1 MRRVIRIKA
10 LQGLYSYFNNKTVNW
25 VDTTQK
31 VADSLIEDPN
41 FYNTT
46 DPLAKQGI
54 QKLLEVLQ
62 EEAFQGKIEVTE
74 LPESQRWIGL
84 LAQKTM
90 ATWNNENRNELSR
103 IHSTA
108 LRDVENQVAVEVTFW
123 QLFSSLLQRTW
134 EVEERK
140 QNNLLPTE
148 PTPAHELKILDHPFW
163 KNLLHALH
171 PEKGSPPVGLKSF
184 DKEMMIRLY
193 QSIFNELPEYQE
205 FKNKKEVSDQ
215 EMEEIWKVLYRK
227 LFRSEIFNEVMGEND
242 LHWSENRIFLEVRLK
257 QTFKKLSLGET
268 PTFELD
274 REEAEEFGQFFKILL
289 DESIAHFEDDED
301 LIRNVLI
308 TWDPE
313 RIALLDRHL
322 IHLAIN
328 ELRSFPHIPI
338 KVTINEYLEIAK
350 AYSTPS
356 SAGFINGV
364 VDKLAK
370 TLRAEGAIKK
380 SARGLM
386 DNR

>member
-10 LQGLYSYFNNKTVNW
+10 LQGLYTYFNNKTVNW
-25 VDTTQK
+25 GDICQK
-31 VADSLIEDPN
+31 AIDGLIEEPN

-54 QKLLEVLQ
+54 IKLLEVLQ
-62 EEAFQGKIEVTE
+62 KEAFQSKIEVNE
-74 LPESQRWIGL
+74 LPENQRWIGM

-90 ATWNNENRNELSR
+90 ASWNNENRNELSR

-108 LRDVENQVAVEVTFW
+108 LRDIQNQVAAEVTFW

-134 EVEERK
+134 DVEERK
-140 QNNLLPTE
+140 QSNLLPTE

-163 KNLLHALH
+163 KNLLQALH
-171 PEKGSPPVGLKSF
+171 PEQGTPPLGLKSF

-193 QSIFNELPEYQE
+193 QNIFNELPEYQE
-205 FKNKKEVSDQ
+205 FKNKKEVSDL

-227 LFRSEIFNEVMGEND
+227 IFRSEIFNDNMGEHD

-257 QTFKKLSLGET
+257 QTFKKLSQGKV
-268 PTFELD
+268 PVFELD
-274 REEAEEFGQFFKILL
+274 KEEADEFGQFFKTLM
-289 DESIAHFEDDED
+289 DASIQNFDGDED
-301 LIRNVLI
+301 LIRDVLI

-313 RIALLDRHL
+313 RIALLDRYL
-322 IHLAIN
+322 IHLSIN

-370 TLRAEGAIKK
+370 TLRAGGSIKK